1 MKETVNFDPSTRF
14 NPLDDFL
21 FLKVM
26 GEKGDEKQLCGFLNA
41 VLGRSGMET
50 IKSVDILDNK
60 SFVKDIMT
68 GKSCILDVLAV
79 LEDGTKVNI
88 EVQLSNE
95 NNMAQR
101 SLFYW
106 GKVYTN
112 GINEGENYQE
122 LDQVITINIVDFDF
136 PPRDKVHTC
145 FHIWEDE
152 DRTLMLD
159 SVLEIHF
166 INMVKWRK
174 QADKDIANDPLH
186 RWLVWFDRS
195 SPSELVE
202 EVINMDIA
210 IKTASEKQA
219 FLVAQDWEI
228 RDYLRRREMF
238 ELDKLSQL
246 SHARREGR
254 EEKTYE
260 IARNALAEG
269 ASAEFVQKI
278 TGLDLE
284 TIKNL

>member
-1 MKETVNFDPSTRF
+1 MKEKTNFEPSQRF

-41 VLGRSGMET
+41 VLGRSGMEI
-50 IKSVDILDNK
+50 IKYVDILENR
-60 SFVKDIMT
+60 SFVKDIIT

-106 GKVYTN
+106 GKVYTG
-112 GINEGENYQE
+112 GINEGEDYQE
-122 LDQVITINIVDFDF
+122 LNKVITINIVDFDF

-152 DRTLMLD
+152 DHTLMLD

-174 QADKDIANDPLH
+174 QGKKDIANDPLH
-186 RWLVWFDRS
+186 RWLVWFDKN
-195 SPSELVE
+195 SPMELVE
-202 EVINMDIA
+202 EVVNMDIA
-210 IKTASEKQA
+210 LKTASEKQA
-219 FLVAQDWEI
+219 FLVATDWEI

-238 ELDKLSQL
+238 ELDRLSQL
-246 SHARREGR
+246 NHARQEEREKWQTVIAENEQLR
-254 EEKTYE
+254 SQIAELQAQLEKRT
-260 IARNALAEG
+260 
-269 ASAEFVQKI
+269 
-278 TGLDLE
+278 T
-284 TIKNL
+284 